1 MEHLAKCLEM
11 KYTEFLNGLGG
22 QLMESA
28 LTWTKMLLK
37 HLEGS
42 NCKKGQYWAMGLKS
56 IASFDHI
63 IADEQK

>member
-56 IASFDHI
+56 IIVLKFFLP
-63 IADEQK
+63 E

>member
-28 LTWTKMLLK
+28 LTWTKLLLK

-42 NCKKGQYWAMGLKS
+42 NCKKRPVLGHGPEIYS
-56 IASFDHI
+56 II
-63 IADEQK
+63 